1 MTTSELPRFTRS
13 AKPLYTPEQRRR
25 RDLSPWTLIQ
35 GILAPLQFLAF
46 LVSVGLILRY
56 LVSGEG
62 LAAANA
68 SIVVKTLFLYTIMIT
83 GSIWEKRVFGR
94 WLFAEAFFWEDVVSM
109 AVLALH
115 TAYLVCLLTD
125 ALDHRAL
132 MLLALAAYTTYAVN
146 AAQFLLKLRA
156 ARLEGDRNQIDFPDA
171 SLGAAR

>member
-1 MTTSELPRFTRS
+1 MTPSKRFGFTDRTG
-13 AKPLYTPEQRRR
+13 PLYTQEQRRR
-25 RDLSPWTLIQ
+25 RDLSPWTTIQ

-46 LVSVGLILRY
+46 LVSFCLILRY
-56 LVSGEG
+56 LASGEG

-68 SIVVKTLFLYTIMIT
+68 SIVVKTLLLYAIMVT

-94 WLFAEAFFWEDVVSM
+94 WLFADAFFWEDVVSM

-115 TAYLVCLLTD
+115 TAYLVGLLTG

-132 MLLALAAYTTYAVN
+132 MLLALAAYATYAVN

-156 ARLEGDRNQIDFPDA
+156 ARLEGGRSPAGLADA
-171 SLGAAR
+171 SLGTVR